1 MYKYFLI
8 ISFFFLF
15 FLSTKAE
22 IVNEIKIKGNK
33 RISEETI
40 KLYGNI
46 ETKKD
51 YTERDIDLILKDLN
65 STNFFENIE
74 IKVEKNIL
82 TVEVVEHPIINQLII
97 VGEKSKRY
105 VEQIKKI
112 MNVKSKR
119 PYIKSF

>member
-1 MYKYFLI
+1 MKLIIGQKKNFRKTKTIKTICINIFLI

-51 YTERDIDLILKDLN
+51 YTERDIDLILK
-65 STNFFENIE
+65 NI
-74 IKVEKNIL
+74 
-82 TVEVVEHPIINQLII
+82 
-97 VGEKSKRY
+97 
-105 VEQIKKI
+105 
-112 MNVKSKR
+112 
-119 PYIKSF
+119 

>member
-22 IVNEIKIKGNK
+22 VVNEIKIKGNK

-97 VGEKSKRY
+97 VG
-105 VEQIKKI
+105 KKAKD
-112 MNVKSKR
+112 M
-119 PYIKSF
+119 